1 MSVKIPNLAIG
12 GYRSFGSVQY
22 FDKFSKINLFIGRN
36 NCGKSNVLRFLKEV
50 YTRND
55 LYTKTIS
62 DPLAK
67 HLNGTQP
74 LLIAVAEKVPRL
86 VDGSVNFDP
95 DFRLFA
101 SLQEHERERVGSILA
116 HIYNAKLL
124 KDDNPLCWTL
134 LAIPRLAFITESWSS
149 VFNDTSDADLKYLWS
164 SMTRQTGG
172 DRKAHWEP
180 EVLRLLPASFTP
192 REVHLIPAIRKIEVT
207 SYQATEM
214 DFSGEGIIDKLA
226 QLQNPDVHQQELRN
240 QFEQITKF
248 VQTVLDRDDAVI
260 EIPYTRDTI
269 QVHMDGRVLPLE
281 SLGTGVHEVIILAA
295 AATILNETVL
305 CIEEPELHLN
315 PILQRKLM
323 HYLAKQT
330 TNQYFIT
337 THAPALMDTPNAEI
351 YHIVQ
356 ESGES
361 HVLRVTSDNQRSQV
375 CEDLGYHPSDLLQA
389 NCIIWVEG
397 PSDRIYVNYW
407 LSALDH
413 DFIEGVHYS
422 IMFYGGRLLSHL
434 SFSDDH
440 VEAVNDSIVEDFIKL
455 RRLNRRGVILLDS
468 DRSKEDE
475 ELNSTKKRLID
486 EFSDGIGFAWVT
498 EGREVENYLPIDQL
512 NDSIIKV
519 TPQAT
524 LRRSGSNKF
533 GNLLNITGGKGTK
546 TQASKVGVA
555 HHQVGI
561 YKPASLD
568 QYDLG
573 SQVQRLADFIKASN
587 PQTIVSGR

>member
-36 NCGKSNVLRFLKEV
+36 NSGKSNVLRFLKEV
-50 YTRND
+50 CTGDD
-55 LYTKTIS
+55 LTKVAN

-67 HLNGTQP
+67 HLKGAPN
-74 LLIAVAEKVPRL
+74 LIIGIYEEALEHGGVSIKV
-86 VDGSVNFDP
+86 DP
-95 DFRLFA
+95 NFRLLA
-101 SLQEHERERVGSILA
+101 SFGERERDVVGSILA
-116 HIYNAKLL
+116 KIYNAKLQR
-124 KDDNPLCWTL
+124 DNTAVCWTL
-134 LAIPRLAFITESWSS
+134 LTIPRLTIVPEHWSS
-149 VFNDTSDADLKYLWS
+149 VFEGISNSDLQHIWS
-164 SMTRQTGG
+164 KLSNGNVQGG
-172 DRKAHWEP
+172 NRGFWES
-180 EVLRLLPASFTP
+180 EVLKRLHAKFTP
-192 REVHLIPAIRKIEVT
+192 TQVYLIPAIRKIEVT
-207 SYQATEM
+207 SHQASEV

-226 QLQNPDVHQQELRN
+226 QLQNPDVHKQELRD
-240 QFEQITKF
+240 QFNKITKF

-269 QVHMDGRVLPLE
+269 YVHMDGRVLPLE

-323 HYLAKQT
+323 SYLAKQT

-337 THAPALMDTPNAEI
+337 THSPALMDTPDAEI

-356 ESGES
+356 EGGES
-361 HVLRVTSDNQRSQV
+361 KVLRVTSDNQRSQV

-397 PSDRIYVNYW
+397 PSDRIYLNYW
-407 LSALDH
+407 LSALEH
-413 DFIEGVHYS
+413 EFIEGVHYS
-422 IMFYGGRLLSHL
+422 VMFYGGRLLSHL
-434 SFSDDH
+434 SFSDDTG
-440 VEAVNDSIVEDFIKL
+440 EASDESIVEDFIKL

-468 DRSKEDE
+468 DRSNEED
-475 ELNSTKKRLID
+475 ELNSTKNRLID
-486 EFSDGIGFAWVT
+486 EFNDGVGFAWVT

-512 NDSIIKV
+512 NESILKA

-524 LRRSGSNKF
+524 LRRYGSAKF

-555 HHQVGI
+555 HHQVDA

-568 QYDLG
+568 QYDLR
-573 SQVQRLADFIKASN
+573 SQVQKLVEFIKASN
-587 PQTIVSGR
+587 PQTTVSNL